1 MIREEFMKELESLLH
16 DISEEERQEA
26 ITFYN
31 GYFEDA
37 GKEQEEHILNELGTP
52 QIVADLIKKELGIL
66 KTQEQDT
73 YTECGYEDPLL
84 KNDNYAVSSKNEPK
98 DSSSSHNS
106 EAEVPLEKKDHM
118 IDDMD
123 TNNKKQEDANTE
135 STQEQSQ
142 AKHERQQS
150 QQEGYHTYT
159 KKPYEENRTWNI
171 GLIILICIFA
181 IPVGLPLMVTAFA
194 LFISFFAVGLSLFL
208 GFGISGIACIIVGV
222 ALMAGGIG
230 NLVVLPIAGI
240 ALLGGGLVTFGIGI
254 LLGIVA
260 MLSFKMMPL
269 VIKGFSMLCR
279 LPFQNRRR
287 MA

>member
-1 MIREEFMKELESLLH
+1 MKQLENLLH
-16 DISEEERQEA
+16 DISDEERQEA
-26 ITFYN
+26 LTFYN

-37 GKEQEEHILNELGTP
+37 GKEQEEHVLNELGTP

-73 YTECGYEDPLL
+73 YTERGYEDPIL
-84 KNDNYAVSSKNEPK
+84 KSDKYAVSSNEEQK
-98 DSSSSHNS
+98 SASSFHKVES
-106 EAEVPLEKKDHM
+106 ESPIEKKDSL
-118 IDDMD
+118 IDMN
-123 TNNKKQEDANTE
+123 TEYNKQETTHTE
-135 STQEQSQ
+135 FTQEQSQ
-142 AKHERQQS
+142 TKQENQQT
-150 QQEGYHTYT
+150 EYNTYT
-159 KKPYEENRTWNI
+159 KKPYEESRSMNI
-171 GLIILICIFA
+171 GLVILLCIFA
-181 IPVGLPLMVTAFA
+181 IPVGLPLMITAFA

-208 GFGISGIACIIVGV
+208 GFGISGIACIIAGV

-230 NLVVLPIAGI
+230 NLVALPIAGI

-260 MLSFKMMPL
+260 MLSFKIMPL
-269 VIKGFSMLCR
+269 VIKGFSMICR